1 MNLEL
6 SVYELGNL
14 LKKIEEKTQM
24 DVLIKSNLSG
34 GWMTITGS
42 ASIEKIPGESV
53 SKCGGNK
60 DNIINITINN
70 KGEESI
76 PVKITGANNKKFAV
90 SIAPTKYRE
99 LSPNNLSLNMIKI
112 NNNETKLRIDEN
124 IIFTIKDSVENI
136 KKLV

>member
-1 MNLEL
+1 MYIIL
-6 SVYELGNL
+6 
-14 LKKIEEKTQM
+14 
-24 DVLIKSNLSG
+24 
-34 GWMTITGS
+34 
-42 ASIEKIPGESV
+42 
-53 SKCGGNK
+53 
-60 DNIINITINN
+60 IINITINN

>member
-14 LKKIEEKTQM
+14 LKKIEEKSQM

-34 GWMTITGS
+34 GWMTITGN
-42 ASIEKIPGESV
+42 ASIEKIPGESA

-60 DNIINITINN
+60 GNIIDISIKS
-70 KGEESI
+70 KGEDSI
-76 PVKITGANNKKFAV
+76 PVKITGANNKKFSV
-90 SIAPTKYRE
+90 SIAPTKYKE

-112 NNNETKLRIDEN
+112 NKNETKLRIDEN
-124 IIFTIKDSVENI
+124 IIFTIKDSVENVE
-136 KKLV
+136 KLV